1 MPVTKTAKRAL
12 RTSLNKQKVNTA
24 LISKLEIAMRAAKKS
39 KNEKNIKTA
48 MSLADRASKKKIIHS
63 NKAARIKSSLSKLL
77 PIKNKKTSKLAKG
90 RPVRPTG
97 GSSSG
102 RKK

>member
-39 KNEKNIKTA
+39 KNEKNIKIA

-77 PIKNKKTSKLAKG
+77 PIKNKKTSKSAKG